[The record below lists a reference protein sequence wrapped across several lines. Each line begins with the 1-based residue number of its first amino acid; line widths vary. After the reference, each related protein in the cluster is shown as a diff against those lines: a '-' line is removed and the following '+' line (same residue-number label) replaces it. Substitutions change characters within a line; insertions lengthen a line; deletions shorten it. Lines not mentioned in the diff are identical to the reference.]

1 MVGSTRGSVVPCKLS
16 NVYQSQQ
23 VMQGTLVEANSR
35 QAMAAE
41 LLQSP
46 GLLEGEMRNQDN
58 FRGLQ
63 TWDTDQEESSATSA
77 EEHSLGKGTFVF
89 FN

>member
-1 MVGSTRGSVVPCKLS
+1 MVWMDASTPESVVRCRLS
-16 NVYQSQQ
+16 NFYQSQQ

-41 LLQSP
+41 LLLPP

-63 TWDTDQEESSATSA
+63 TWGTDQEESSATNA
-77 EEHSLGKGTFVF
+77 EERL
-89 FN
+89 

>member
-1 MVGSTRGSVVPCKLS
+1 MR
-16 NVYQSQQ
+16 
-23 VMQGTLVEANSR
+23 GTLVEANSR

-41 LLQSP
+41 LLQPP

-63 TWDTDQEESSATSA
+63 TWATDQEKSSATSA
-77 EEHSLGKGTFVF
+77 EERSLGKGLFVF
-89 FN
+89 SN

>member
-1 MVGSTRGSVVPCKLS
+1 
-16 NVYQSQQ
+16 
-23 VMQGTLVEANSR
+23 MQGTRVEANSR

-41 LLQSP
+41 LLLPP

-63 TWDTDQEESSATSA
+63 TWGTDQEESSATNA
-77 EEHSLGKGTFVF
+77 EERL
-89 FN
+89 

>member
-1 MVGSTRGSVVPCKLS
+1 MVGSTRESVVQCRLS
-16 NVYQSQQ
+16 NVFQSQQ
-23 VMQGTLVEANSR
+23 VTQGTLVEANSR
-35 QAMAAE
+35 QAMVAE
-41 LLQSP
+41 VP
-46 GLLEGEMRNQDN
+46 GCGGLLEGETRNQDN

-63 TWDTDQEESSATSA
+63 TWATDQEESSATSA